1 MLTPTFHYNILQEYH
16 EIFAQQG
23 EVTYHSREY
32 VDQFAIAIMLDLSRS
47 LLPKTIDFNSETAMG
62 TSINA
67 QIGGNNEYV
76 RAVQRLS
83 TLIWDYQRFS

>member
-1 MLTPTFHYNILQEYH
+1 MLTPTFHYNILRDYH

-23 EVTYHSREY
+23 EIL
-32 VDQFAIAIMLDLSRS
+32 VDLIAKEEGDFDLFPYIKRCALD
-47 LLPKTIDFNSETAMG
+47 IICETAMG

-67 QIGGNNEYV
+67 QTGGNNEYV

-83 TLIWDYQRFS
+83 ALVWDYQR